1 MDFKGKTVMVTGAS
15 AGIGAA
21 TARAFA
27 GEGASLVLIA
37 RRIDRLRTLAT
48 ELNDAH
54 NTECHCLELDFRR
67 YQTIPRN
74 LEQLPK
80 KWHDVDVLVNNAGLA
95 RGLGKL
101 HDGELGDWDEM
112 IDVNVK
118 ALLAMS
124 RVVIP
129 WMLERNTGHVINIG
143 SIAGHEVYPNGNVYC
158 STKFAVRAL
167 SRGMKMDL
175 TGTPI
180 RVTSIDPGLVE
191 TEFSL
196 VRFKGDTERARLP
209 YQGLEPLMAED
220 IADAVVWSATRPAHV
235 NIVEM
240 VVFPTAQSSSTLVH
254 RGD

>member
-1 MDFKGKTVMVTGAS
+1 MELKGKRVIVTGAS
-15 AGIGAA
+15 AGIGEA

-27 GEGASLVLIA
+27 REGAKLVLIA
-37 RRIDRLRTLAT
+37 RRIDRLRTLAD
-48 ELNDAH
+48 ELADAH
-54 NTECHCLELDFRR
+54 NTECHCVELDFRR
-67 YQTIPRN
+67 YQTIHRV
-74 LEQLPK
+74 LEQLPDEWK
-80 KWHDVDVLVNNAGLA
+80 AIDVLVNNAGLA
-95 RGLGKL
+95 RGLNKL
-101 HDGELGDWDEM
+101 HEGELNDWDEM

-129 WMLERNTGHVINIG
+129 WMLKRGTGHVINIG
-143 SIAGHEVYPNGNVYC
+143 SIAGHETYPNGNVYC

-180 RVTSIDPGLVE
+180 RVTSIDPGLVK
-191 TEFSL
+191 TEFSM
-196 VRFKGDTERARLP
+196 VRFKGDADRARLP
-209 YQGLEPLMAED
+209 YKGIQALTGDD
-220 IADAVVWSATRPAHV
+220 IAEAVVWSATRPPHV

-254 RGD
+254 RKE